1 MHLLELALFRDQIV
15 ACGKGDI
22 CYVRNDGMGP
32 AKVELVFHVWQDL
45 DAHSSSDDMNFS
57 FFLRRG
63 RIQWFQLPS
72 NFVGN
77 AQVVLIDMK
86 VNNKSMSHSVF
97 LRDMPKNIDGLKET
111 EILIEI
117 SSIRQTSDGAA
128 VVELESSN
136 LALLVVLTASTQG
149 RFSENCMTLLP
160 MEKKVRKFAKSMEES
175 LLSSFSRKKGIY
187 STHLLMHDHIGI
199 WPFLLLSFLFP
210 DCSI

>member
-1 MHLLELALFRDQIV
+1 MHLLEHALFRNQIV

-45 DAHSSSDDMNFS
+45 GAHSSSHDMEFS
-57 FFLRRG
+57 FFIRPG

-86 VNNKSMSHSVF
+86 VNNKSLSNSLF
-97 LRDMPKNIDGLKET
+97 LRDMPKNIDGLKKT
-111 EILIEI
+111 EILIET
-117 SSIRQTSDGAA
+117 SSIRQNSDGAA

-160 MEKKVRKFAKSMEES
+160 MEKKVRLFAKSMEKD
-175 LLSSFSRKKGIY
+175 LLSNYSRNEGFN
-187 STHLLMHDHIGI
+187 STHKHDHVGVL
-199 WPFLLLSFLFP
+199 PFFLLLRFISFP